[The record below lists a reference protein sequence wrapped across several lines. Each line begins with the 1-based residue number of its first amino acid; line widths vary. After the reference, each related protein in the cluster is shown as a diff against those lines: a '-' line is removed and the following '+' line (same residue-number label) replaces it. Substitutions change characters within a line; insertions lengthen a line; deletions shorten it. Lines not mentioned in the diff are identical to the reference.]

1 MAAPEALTLKPVVG
15 FDGEQLQPIS
25 EALMA

>member
-1 MAAPEALTLKPVVG
+1 MAAPEALALRPVVG
-15 FDGEQLQPIS
+15 FDGEQLQPAS